1 MELLNK
7 RANESKKQLVEQG
20 IDETRIEIASEGD
33 LKPIIQTEDNMAN
46 VMNRRVEFEI
56 LQE

>member
-1 MELLNK
+1 
-7 RANESKKQLVEQG
+7 LVEQG

-33 LKPIIQTEDNMAN
+33 FKPIIQTEDNMAN

>member
-1 MELLNK
+1 
-7 RANESKKQLVEQG
+7 LVEQG

>member
-33 LKPIIQTEDNMAN
+33 FKPIIQTEDNMAN